1 MAEHLDLLLAGE
13 PMRLLAD
20 RALYWPARRRLLV
33 ADLHLGKADTFRAAG
48 IALPRG
54 GTALDLDRIATLVAA
69 TGAASLWVLG
79 DMLHGRTDLSSW
91 RGAWEAFRARNP
103 RLSVAVVDG
112 NHDRALR
119 AAGLDVELPGDE
131 VRDGP
136 FLLRHAPARSTD
148 AHVLCGH
155 VHPVLKLP
163 GQARVPA
170 FWLQPGCTV
179 LPAFSAFTGGQ
190 PLALGERDAA
200 VVCDGRAL
208 VPVRLAAMRD

>member
-1 MAEHLDLLLAGE
+1 MADHLDLLLAGE

-33 ADLHLGKADTFRAAG
+33 ADLHLGKADIFRAAG

-54 GTALDLDRIATLVAA
+54 GTALDLERIATLAAA

-91 RGAWEAFRARNP
+91 RSAWEAFRARHP
-103 RLSVAVVDG
+103 WLSIVVVGG

-119 AAGLDVELPGDE
+119 DAGLDLELPGE
-131 VRDGP
+131 AVRDGP
-136 FLLRHAPARSTD
+136 FLLRHAPARAAD

-155 VHPVLKLP
+155 LHPVLRLP
-163 GQARVPA
+163 GQARAPA

-200 VVCDGRAL
+200 VACDGHAL
-208 VPVRLAAMRD
+208 VPVRLAAIRD